1 MNVSG
6 ERLSSTSL
14 FIYWAPVPLQHR
26 GGLILGYNVSL
37 WTPGNDSSTNI
48 TLTTEREEIPIKGLD
63 KFTPYLVTVSAFNE
77 FGDGVF
83 SDPIEIWTDEHGR
96 WKTKR
101 LRITFYPWGFSFLAI
116 VVSPQSNV
124 TQSLFGHWSLEVF
137 ITEWPHV
144 IQSGFWNPEISPTE
158 SGIQTVF
165 FLWNQESWSL
175 ESRIPLK
182 IGNRNPV
189 SGIQNPIL
197 SCMEVKQHLTEW
209 LTQLAVKTTE

>member
-1 MNVSG
+1 MKMVGENQRGFVS
-6 ERLSSTSL
+6 
-14 FIYWAPVPLQHR
+14 P
-26 GGLILGYNVSL
+26 
-37 WTPGNDSSTNI
+37 
-48 TLTTEREEIPIKGLD
+48 
-63 KFTPYLVTVSAFNE
+63 FTPV
-77 FGDGVF
+77 D
-83 SDPIEIWTDEHGR
+83 
-96 WKTKR
+96 
-101 LRITFYPWGFSFLAI
+101 FSFLAI
-116 VVSPQSNV
+116 VVSTQSNV
-124 TQSLFGHWSLEVF
+124 MQCLFGHWSLEVF

-144 IQSGFWNPEISPTE
+144 RQFGFWNPEISPTE

-175 ESRIPLK
+175 ESRIPLT